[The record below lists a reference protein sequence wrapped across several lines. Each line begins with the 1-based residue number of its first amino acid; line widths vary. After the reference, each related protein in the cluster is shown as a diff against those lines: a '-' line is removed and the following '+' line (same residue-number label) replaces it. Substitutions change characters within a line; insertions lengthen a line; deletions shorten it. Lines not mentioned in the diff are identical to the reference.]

1 VCRPSRAVGKDLAST
16 DARLVILPVFLPTTR
31 SYFLHERCHDVYPS
45 GHARLFRR
53 LASGYHD
60 SFGLLPKCFLFTAKT
75 PPQLSP
81 TSRPRLLFC
90 TPFLHPATV
99 PRGSYYDFIYWSFS
113 TTVLCLDYLDSSGS
127 SAEASFPAI
136 FAQSLQFVLYFSFL
150 QLSSATFNSLY
161 SFFIYPSFTPPLS
174 FRAVI
179 IAVV

>member
-1 VCRPSRAVGKDLAST
+1 VGKDLAST

-161 SFFIYPSFTPPLS
+161 SFFYLS
-174 FRAVI
+174 FFHTAP
-179 IAVV
+179 